1 MKTKLICF
9 FALIVVFAG
18 CDKIKNSAT
27 IPISTE
33 LKANIPVVVLS
44 QGKKSFDKAGVV
56 NAYVFNK
63 TQDLSLAGNVDIEPY
78 ISRIKEV
85 GLNSLVVT
93 ITGLSDGQIINSVSL
108 DVTGVG
114 NIFTQTNITMSN
126 NSFTPVIAAATLDL
140 VAAKLTAD
148 RKITLTVSGTASGA
162 MSFTVGLN
170 FDAIIIAYLL

>member
-1 MKTKLICF
+1 MKTKLIYF

-18 CDKIKNSAT
+18 CDKIKDSAT

-33 LKANIPVVVLS
+33 LKANIPVVVLT
-44 QGKKSFDKAGVV
+44 QGKKSFDKAGTS
-56 NAYVFNK
+56 AFTK
-63 TQDLSLAGNVDIEPY
+63 TQDLTLASNADIEPY
-78 ISRIKEV
+78 MARIKEV
-85 GLNSLVVT
+85 DLNSLVVT
-93 ITGLSDGQIINSVSL
+93 ITGLSAGQTINTVSL

-126 NSFTPVIAAATLDL
+126 NIFTPVIAETTLDL

-148 RKITLTVSGTASGA
+148 RKITLTVSGTASET

-170 FDAIIIAYLL
+170 FDAIVIVYLL

>member
-1 MKTKLICF
+1 MKTKLIYF

-18 CDKIKNSAT
+18 CDKIKDSAT

-33 LKANIPVVVLS
+33 LKANIPVVVLT
-44 QGKKSFDKAGVV
+44 QGKKSFDKAGTI
-56 NAYVFNK
+56 AFTK
-63 TQDLSLAGNVDIEPY
+63 TQDLTLASNADIEPY
-78 ISRIKEV
+78 MARIKEV

-93 ITGLSDGQIINSVSL
+93 ITGLSAGQTINTVSL

-126 NSFTPVIAAATLDL
+126 NIFTPVIAETTLDL

-148 RKITLTVSGTASGA
+148 RKITLTVSGTASET

-170 FDAIIIAYLL
+170 FDAIVIVYLL

>member
-1 MKTKLICF
+1 MNTKLIYF

-18 CDKIKNSAT
+18 CDKIKDSAT

-33 LKANIPVVVLS
+33 LKANIPVVVLTQS
-44 QGKKSFDKAGVV
+44 KNSFNKAG
-56 NAYVFNK
+56 AIVFNK
-63 TQDLSLAGNVDIEPY
+63 THELTLASNVDIEPY
-78 ISRIKEV
+78 LSRIKEV

-93 ITGLSDGQIINSVSL
+93 ITGLSAGQTINTVSL

-126 NSFTPVIAAATLDL
+126 NIFTPVIAETTLDL

-148 RKITLTVSGTASGA
+148 RKITLTVSVTASET

-170 FDAIIIAYLL
+170 FDAIVIAYLL

>member
-9 FALIVVFAG
+9 FALTVVFVG
-18 CDKIKNSAT
+18 CNKIKDSAT

-33 LKANIPVVVLS
+33 LKANIPVVVLTQS
-44 QGKKSFDKAGVV
+44 KNSFNKAGEI
-56 NAYVFNK
+56 VFNK
-63 TQDLSLAGNVDIEPY
+63 TQDLTLASNADIEPY
-78 ISRIKEV
+78 LSRIKEV

-93 ITGLSDGQIINSVSL
+93 ITGLSAGQTINSVSL

-126 NSFTPVIAAATLDL
+126 NIFTPVIAETTLDL
-140 VAAKLTAD
+140 VAAKLTD
-148 RKITLTVSGTASGA
+148 DMKITLTVSGTASGA
-162 MSFTVGLN
+162 MSFMVGLN